1 MSGAVFNK
9 WVWLIVVSV
18 VLIMVVPFIVV
29 LGILAL
35 PSDLRLVAT
44 IIIVILWGVA
54 AGYKEWI
61 RAQRGEHPEKK

>member
-1 MSGAVFNK
+1 
-9 WVWLIVVSV
+9 
-18 VLIMVVPFIVV
+18 MVVPFIVV

-61 RAQRGEHPEKK
+61 TTRRKEHSEKK